1 LETVSVAEEGDELER
16 KNEIREKRIEVVAR
30 Y

>member
-16 KNEIREKRIEVVAR
+16 KNEIREKRIEVVTR